1 MLRVEIE
8 YVLQTEY
15 HPMLTQTLIY
25 ILDTVVGLFVLAAL
39 TRFFAQAMRAS
50 FRNPLAQF
58 IVALTD
64 WAVKP
69 LRRVVPAVMGLDT
82 ASFLVAW
89 FAQIVLWTL
98 ILALLG
104 MVADAQPLFWPT
116 LLGYALLKVFK
127 LSVYLLMG
135 VVIFEAVLS
144 WVAPFHPI
152 RPFFEAL
159 ARPFM
164 RPLRR
169 IVPLVGGVDL
179 SPLIL
184 LIALQVLLMLPV
196 ALLENEIFRLLRS
209 FTLA

>member
-1 MLRVEIE
+1 
-8 YVLQTEY
+8 
-15 HPMLTQTLIY
+15 MLTQTLIY
-25 ILDTVVGLFVLAAL
+25 ILDTVVGLFVLAVL

-69 LRRVVPAVMGLDT
+69 LRRIVPAILGLDT
-82 ASFLVAW
+82 ASFLLAW
-89 FAQIVLWTL
+89 LAQILLWAV

-104 MVADAQPLFWPT
+104 MVAGAQPLFWPS
-116 LLGYALLKVFK
+116 LLGYALVKVLK
-127 LSVYLLMG
+127 LSLYLLMG

-159 ARPFM
+159 SRPFM

-179 SPLIL
+179 SPLVL
-184 LIALQVLLMLPV
+184 LIVLQVVLMLPI
-196 ALLENEIFRLLRS
+196 ALLEAEIFRLLRS
-209 FTLA
+209 FSIA

>member
-1 MLRVEIE
+1 
-8 YVLQTEY
+8 
-15 HPMLTQTLIY
+15 MLTQSLVY
-25 ILDTVVGLFVLAAL
+25 VLEILVDGFVLAVL
-39 TRFFAQAMRAS
+39 TRFYAQALRAS

-64 WAVKP
+64 WAIKP

-82 ASFLVAW
+82 SSFLVAW
-89 FAQIVLWTL
+89 VAQILLWAV

-104 MVADAQPLFWPT
+104 MVSSAQPVFWPA
-116 LLGYALLKVFK
+116 LAGYALVKVLK
-127 LSVYLLMG
+127 LSIYLLMG

-144 WVAPFHPI
+144 WVAPYHPM
-152 RPFFEAL
+152 RPFFDAL
-159 ARPFM
+159 SRPFL
-164 RPLRR
+164 RPLQR

-184 LIALQVLLMLPV
+184 WIVLQVMLLLPV
-196 ALLENEIFRLLRS
+196 ALLENETFRLLRS

>member
-1 MLRVEIE
+1 
-8 YVLQTEY
+8 
-15 HPMLTQTLIY
+15 MLTQSLVY
-25 ILDTVVGLFVLAAL
+25 VLEILVDGFVLAVL
-39 TRFFAQAMRAS
+39 TRFYAQALRAS

-64 WAVKP
+64 WAIKP

-82 ASFLVAW
+82 SSFLVAW
-89 FAQIVLWTL
+89 VAQILLWAV

-104 MVADAQPLFWPT
+104 MVSSAQPVFWPA
-116 LLGYALLKVFK
+116 LAGYALVKVLK
-127 LSVYLLMG
+127 LSIYLLMG

-144 WVAPFHPI
+144 WVAPYHPM
-152 RPFFEAL
+152 RPFFDAL
-159 ARPFM
+159 SRPFL
-164 RPLRR
+164 RPLQR

-184 LIALQVLLMLPV
+184 WIVLQVMLMLPV
-196 ALLENEIFRLLRS
+196 ALLENETFRLLRS